1 LPKKLNGMPT
11 YVISST
17 LAHAEWNN
25 ATVLG
30 GDIREEVAKLRQ
42 ELDGDI
48 VVHGSRQLA
57 QALIDHD
64 LVDEL
69 HLMVFPVLLGGGG
82 RLFGDTSDKKTLRL
96 VDSKTVGDG
105 VAILIYR
112 PAS

>member
-1 LPKKLNGMPT
+1 MPT

-17 LAHAEWNN
+17 LTHAEWNN
-25 ATVLG
+25 ATVLR

-42 ELDGDI
+42 ELGGDI

-69 HLMVFPVLLGGGG
+69 HLMVYPVLLGAGE
-82 RLFGDTSDKKTLRL
+82 RLFGDTSDKKTMRL

>member
-1 LPKKLNGMPT
+1 MPT

-69 HLMVFPVLLGGGG
+69 HLMVFPVLLGGGV

>member
-1 LPKKLNGMPT
+1 VRSGLFLPLFDELADPGVVARLSAEVTYGEFAAFWPSMSGPLAEELNGMPT
-11 YVISST
+11 YVVSST
-17 LAHAEWNN
+17 LTEAEWNN

-30 GDIREEVAKLRQ
+30 GDIGEEVARLRQ

-69 HLMVFPVLLGGGG
+69 HLMV
-82 RLFGDTSDKKTLRL
+82 
-96 VDSKTVGDG
+96 
-105 VAILIYR
+105 
-112 PAS
+112 